1 MLTRR
6 RLLELGTGAWLAA
19 MLGAATSAPAS
30 AANSTAPR
38 YLRRASWV
46 PLIGTT
52 ADAAGVT
59 LRLTEVADLPHLE
72 ARDDAFALEL
82 TGPAR
87 VLSAGIH
94 QFRHAAL
101 GTFALFVSP
110 VDTVAGGVQH
120 YEIVVDRSVGVPRSV
135 PTARRRKARQAKI
148 AS

>member
-6 RLLELGTGAWLAA
+6 RLLELGAGAWLAA
-19 MLGAATSAPAS
+19 MLGAVTTAPAS
-30 AANSTAPR
+30 EANFTAPR

-52 ADAAGVT
+52 AAAGGVT
-59 LRLTEVADLPHLE
+59 LRLTEVADLPHLV

-82 TGPAR
+82 TGPAGA
-87 VLSAGIH
+87 LSAGIH
-94 QFRHAAL
+94 QLRHPAL
-101 GTFALFVSP
+101 GTFTLFVSP

-135 PTARRRKARQAKI
+135 PTAPRRKARQAKI